1 MRRWAILRTGPR
13 RSDAD
18 VEPTGGLP
26 GAAHQ
31 VTLILRLPRG
41 CGTFQQ
47 RARHHTKRHCR
58 SMNNHLETLKPRCG
72 VTRPGPLA
80 ARSECSGGASW
91 ASQPRFILT
100 CSRPRRTSGPGK
112 RHRLG
117 LASRSGPAFRG
128 QEPRD
133 GTQDSRAASRR
144 GACGQG
150 SGTPTPTLPKGF
162 FPSCLHVPSQK
173 TTLLKCPSPH
183 REQEQPP
190 PGHHRGVTHSRPR
203 VAVHPPHSVRHHW
216 AHSESACG
224 RNTVQK
230 RGSHRFT
237 PSHQPSPPLPSSWF
251 RRDLGAWPAPRPHPR
266 TGFSARMQ

>member
-1 MRRWAILRTGPR
+1 MRNPQAVSL
-13 RSDAD
+13 
-18 VEPTGGLP
+18 EPP
-26 GAAHQ
+26 IKS
-31 VTLILRLPRG
+31 LILCLPSGR
-41 CGTFQQ
+41 GTFQQ

-58 SMNNHLETLKPRCG
+58 STNNHLETPKPRCG

-80 ARSECSGGASW
+80 ARCECSGGASW
-91 ASQPRFILT
+91 ASQPTFILR

-112 RHRLG
+112 LHRLG

-133 GTQDSRAASRR
+133 GTQDSRAASSE
-144 GACGQG
+144 G
-150 SGTPTPTLPKGF
+150 LPGRAAG
-162 FPSCLHVPSQK
+162 PQPPLCQK
-173 TTLLKCPSPH
+173 ASSPLVSMSPH
-183 REQEQPP
+183 RKQSSSSALLHPVNRNS
-190 PGHHRGVTHSRPR
+190 HHQGTTGVSPTQRPR
-203 VAVHPPHSVRHHW
+203 VAVHPPHSIRHHW

-230 RGSHRFT
+230 RGSHHLT
-237 PSHQPSPPLPSSWF
+237 PSHQPSPLLPSSWF

>member
-1 MRRWAILRTGPR
+1 MRRWAILRTGLR

-41 CGTFQQ
+41 RGTFQQ

-190 PGHHRGVTHSRPR
+190 PGHHRGVTHSEAKGGRAPPTLRQAPLGSFR
-203 VAVHPPHSVRHHW
+203 VCMWQKHCPEKRKPPLH
-216 AHSESACG
+216 
-224 RNTVQK
+224 T
-230 RGSHRFT
+230 
-237 PSHQPSPPLPSSWF
+237 QPSALTPPSQL
-251 RRDLGAWPAPRPHPR
+251 
-266 TGFSARMQ
+266 MV